1 MAALSSGRSWREAL
15 KLGVQ
20 WGLGHS
26 VGIAVVAVVALAVG
40 HALNLLVLREVCN
53 YLTGVSLLLLGV
65 WTLLSGVSAYRAA
78 ADASPSTAATASDW
92 SKVQC
97 QDASY
102 IQLPADGSCRDPHL
116 LELHYHAHDHD
127 HGHGCSW
134 DPRNWSC
141 SSSAVASVCV
151 GIVHGVAGPGE
162 LLGVLP
168 VLAIHHVT
176 PAIAYLVGFS
186 LSSALGMGVFAA
198 VYGELT
204 RCWALKSSVVAL
216 TVATISALLSI
227 GVGAAWIA
235 LQATGKLDQAFGGK
249 DSR

>member
-1 MAALSSGRSWREAL
+1 MGALAALSSGRSWREAL
-15 KLGVQ
+15 KLGIQ

-26 VGIAVVAVVALAVG
+26 VGIAVVAVLALAVG
-40 HALNLLVLREVCN
+40 HALDLSMLQEVCN
-53 YLTGVSLLLLGV
+53 YLTGAFLLLLGA
-65 WTLLSGVSAYRAA
+65 WTLVSGVVAYRS
-78 ADASPSTAATASDW
+78 ASNNAEAAATASDW
-92 SKVQC
+92 SKVKC

-116 LELHYHAHDHD
+116 LELHYHDHEHD
-127 HGHGCSW
+127 HGCHCDLRTCSF
-134 DPRNWSC
+134 
-141 SSSAVASVCV
+141 SSSTLASVCV

-168 VLAIHHVT
+168 VLAIHHAT
-176 PAIAYLVGFS
+176 PAAAYLMGFS

-198 VYGELT
+198 IYGEMT
-204 RCWALKSSVVAL
+204 RCWALRSSTVALVVAA
-216 TVATISALLSI
+216 VSALLSM

-235 LQATGKLDQAFGGK
+235 LQATGKLDQAFGGE